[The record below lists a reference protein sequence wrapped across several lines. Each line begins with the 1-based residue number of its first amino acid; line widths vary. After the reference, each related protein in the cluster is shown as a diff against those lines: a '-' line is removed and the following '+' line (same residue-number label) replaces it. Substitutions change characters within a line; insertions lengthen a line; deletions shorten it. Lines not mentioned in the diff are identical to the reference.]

1 MARTQKIKII
11 NILLS
16 SLDGKIA
23 THTEESTAERRL
35 LKWTNNDDFN
45 HMQKL
50 TATCDAVLI
59 GARTLQ
65 NEIGAFRVSHL
76 RKDASEPHWFV
87 MTKSGKINLEHQ
99 FWKQEN
105 IPKSVFYFN
114 GLASV
119 FDFFDLLHQKKMK
132 KVALLGGGELNGF
145 FWEHDLVSELYLT
158 ISPFIIGA
166 QNAPSLV
173 KTTHPLHKKLKLL
186 NVTQKKNFLFLH
198 YKK

>member
-1 MARTQKIKII
+1 MARAQKIKII

-23 THTEESTAERRL
+23 THQQESSAQRRL
-35 LKWTNNDDFN
+35 LKWTNDDDFN

-59 GARTLQ
+59 GARTLHS
-65 NEIGAFRVSHL
+65 EIGAFRVAHL
-76 RKDASEPHWFV
+76 RKDGNEPHWFV
-87 MTKSGKINLEHQ
+87 MTKSGKINLEHP
-99 FWKQEN
+99 FWTQEK
-105 IPKSVFYFN
+105 ISKSVFYFS
-114 GLASV
+114 GLSSV
-119 FDFFDLLHQKKMK
+119 FEFLDLLHQKKMK
-132 KVALLGGGELNGF
+132 TVALLGGGELNGF
-145 FWEHDLVSELYLT
+145 FWEHDLVSELHLT

-166 QNAPSLV
+166 QNAPSLI
-173 KTTHPLHKKLKLL
+173 KTTHPLHKKLKLV